1 MAKNIKYSMLES
13 ILENVAEIEKEL
25 GSLKETTKVE
35 GEGLENDIRRIELNG
50 VFNGLVNKLNTIR
63 QYSQAV
69 IEIDQFED
77 DLYKKPK
84 E

>member
-25 GSLKETTKVE
+25 ESLKETTKVE

-50 VFNGLVNKLNTIR
+50 VFNGLTNKLNTIR

-69 IEIDQFED
+69 IEIDYFED

>member
-50 VFNGLVNKLNTIR
+50 VFSGLVNKLNTIR